1 MRLFAGPS
9 FIIICATFW
18 MEGMLVF
25 SILYPIFVILVWRQ
39 NILPVRFIFI
49 MAGLYFHIPFCK
61 RICAY
66 CDFYRS
72 ADLRLMDDV
81 MAAMSAELEEQ
92 REYLRD
98 RQIRTIYFGGGTPS
112 LLEPAVM
119 GELVEQAA
127 ALFDCSAVEEFTVEA
142 NPDDITQKYAAELR
156 RVGVNRVSLGVQSF
170 DDAELRFMNR
180 RHTAEGAEKAVR
192 VLQDTGF
199 DNITVDLIFGVDGFS
214 QDVLRRSVERV
225 LALDVQ
231 HVSAYHLTIEPATAF
246 GRRLARGEMREVV
259 ESQSEREYA
268 LIEEMLCGAGF
279 EHYEVSNYAK
289 AGRRSRHNSSY
300 WHQAEYLGIGPGAHS
315 FNGVERHWSEQSL
328 GEYIARREYVS
339 EILTEQDF
347 RNECV
352 MTSLRC
358 AEGIDMEYFSQRF
371 GAKKAAELRSMASR
385 WIASGDVVDNGER
398 IYIPTSRFLI
408 SDAVIESL
416 FEV

>member
-1 MRLFAGPS
+1 MLLVEGVFRPLCRLR
-9 FIIICATFW
+9 
-18 MEGMLVF
+18 
-25 SILYPIFVILVWRQ
+25 IF
-39 NILPVRFIFI
+39 

-81 MAAMSAELEEQ
+81 MSAMGVELAEQ
-92 REYLRD
+92 RDFLRD
-98 RQIRTIYFGGGTPS
+98 KHIRTIYFGGGTPS
-112 LLEPAVM
+112 LLEPSLM
-119 GELVEQAA
+119 GELVEQSSG
-127 ALFDCSAVEEFTVEA
+127 LFDCSAVEEFTVEA
-142 NPDDITQKYAAELR
+142 NPDDITPKYAAKLR
-156 RVGVNRVSLGVQSF
+156 GVGVNRVSLGVQSF
-170 DDAELRFMNR
+170 DDEELKFMNR
-180 RHTAEGAEKAVR
+180 RHTADGAQQAVKT
-192 VLQDTGF
+192 LQDAGF
-199 DNITVDLIFGVDGFS
+199 DNITVDLIFGVDGFGE
-214 QDVLRRSVERV
+214 DVLRRSVERV
-225 LALDVQ
+225 LELNIQ

-246 GRRLARGEMREVV
+246 GRRLAKGQMREVM

-268 LIEEMLCGAGF
+268 LVEKMLCGAGF
-279 EHYEVSNYAK
+279 EHYEVSNYALG
-289 AGRRSRHNSSY
+289 GRRSKHNSSY

-328 GEYIARREYVS
+328 SEYVAGREYVS

-358 AEGIDMEYFSQRF
+358 AEGVDMEYFTQRF
-371 GAKKAAELRSMASR
+371 GTHEAAKLRALAQR
-385 WIASGDVVDNGER
+385 WIASGDLVDNGQR

>member
-1 MRLFAGPS
+1 
-9 FIIICATFW
+9 
-18 MEGMLVF
+18 
-25 SILYPIFVILVWRQ
+25 
-39 NILPVRFIFI
+39 

-81 MAAMSAELEEQ
+81 MSAMSAELNEQ
-92 REYLRD
+92 SEFLRD
-98 RQIRTIYFGGGTPS
+98 KQIRTIYFGGGTPS

-119 GELVEQAA
+119 GELVEQASG
-127 ALFDCSAVEEFTVEA
+127 LFDCSAVEEFTIEA
-142 NPDDITQKYAAELR
+142 NPDDITPEFAVELR
-156 RVGVNRVSLGVQSF
+156 KIGVNRVSLGVQSF
-170 DDAELRFMNR
+170 DDAELKFMNR
-180 RHTAEGAEKAVR
+180 RHTADGAEQAVKT
-192 VLQDTGF
+192 LQYAGF
-199 DNITVDLIFGVDGFS
+199 DNITVDLIFGVDGFGE
-214 QDVLRRSVERV
+214 DVLLRSVERV
-225 LALDVQ
+225 LKLNVQ

-246 GRRLARGEMREVV
+246 GRRLAKGQMREVV

-268 LIEEMLCGAGF
+268 LIEKMLCDAGF
-279 EHYEVSNYAK
+279 EHYEVSNYALK
-289 AGRRSRHNSSY
+289 GRRSKHNSSY
-300 WHQAEYLGIGPGAHS
+300 WKQVEYLGIGPGAHS

-328 GEYIARREYVS
+328 SEYIAGREYVS

-358 AEGIDMEYFSQRF
+358 AEGVDMERFEQRF
-371 GAKKAAELRSMASR
+371 GAQQAAKLRALAER
-385 WIASGDVVDNGER
+385 WLESGDLVDNGAR

-416 FEV
+416 FDV

>member
-1 MRLFAGPS
+1 MHLCQVVSDSAKH
-9 FIIICATFW
+9 CT
-18 MEGMLVF
+18 
-25 SILYPIFVILVWRQ
+25 
-39 NILPVRFIFI
+39 VR
-49 MAGLYFHIPFCK
+49 
-61 RICAY
+61 
-66 CDFYRS
+66 
-72 ADLRLMDDV
+72 
-81 MAAMSAELEEQ
+81 
-92 REYLRD
+92 
-98 RQIRTIYFGGGTPS
+98 
-112 LLEPAVM
+112 
-119 GELVEQAA
+119 
-127 ALFDCSAVEEFTVEA
+127 
-142 NPDDITQKYAAELR
+142 
-156 RVGVNRVSLGVQSF
+156 
-170 DDAELRFMNR
+170 
-180 RHTAEGAEKAVR
+180 
-192 VLQDTGF
+192 
-199 DNITVDLIFGVDGFS
+199 
-214 QDVLRRSVERV
+214 
-225 LALDVQ
+225 
-231 HVSAYHLTIEPATAF
+231 
-246 GRRLARGEMREVV
+246 VV

-352 MTSLRC
+352 MSSLRC
-358 AEGIDMEYFSQRF
+358 AEGIDMEYFIQRF

>member
-1 MRLFAGPS
+1 MAFDGYN
-9 FIIICATFW
+9 F
-18 MEGMLVF
+18 
-25 SILYPIFVILVWRQ
+25 
-39 NILPVRFIFI
+39 
-49 MAGLYFHIPFCK
+49 MAGIYFHIPFCK
-61 RICAY
+61 RICSY

-81 MAAMSAELEEQ
+81 LSAMSVELAEQ
-92 REYLRD
+92 RDFLHDTR
-98 RQIRTIYFGGGTPS
+98 IRTIYFGGGTPS
-112 LLEPAVM
+112 LLEPSLM
-119 GELVEQAA
+119 GELVERVG

-142 NPDDITQKYAAELR
+142 NPDDITPEYAAGLR
-156 RVGVNRVSLGVQSF
+156 KIGVNRISLGVQSF
-170 DDAELRFMNR
+170 NDEELKFMNR
-180 RHTAEGAEKAVR
+180 RHTAHAAELAVKT
-192 VLQDTGF
+192 LQDVGF
-199 DNITVDLIFGVDGFS
+199 DNITVDLIFGVDGFGEE
-214 QDVLRRSVERV
+214 VLRQSVERV
-225 LALDVQ
+225 IDLNVQ

-246 GRRLARGEMREVV
+246 GRRLAKGQMREVA

-268 LIEEMLCGAGF
+268 LVEEMLCRAGF
-279 EHYEVSNYAK
+279 EHYEVSNYAR
-289 AGRRSRHNSSY
+289 AGRRSKHNSSY

-328 GEYIARREYVS
+328 SEYVVRREYVS

-358 AEGIDMEYFSQRF
+358 AEGIDMDSFTQRF
-371 GAKKAAELRSMASR
+371 GARESVRLRNLAKR
-385 WIASGDVVDNGER
+385 WVKSGDLIDDGDR

>member
-1 MRLFAGPS
+1 
-9 FIIICATFW
+9 
-18 MEGMLVF
+18 
-25 SILYPIFVILVWRQ
+25 
-39 NILPVRFIFI
+39 

-72 ADLRLMDDV
+72 ADLKLMDDV
-81 MAAMSAELEEQ
+81 MSAMGAELNEQ

-112 LLEPAVM
+112 LLEPMVM

-127 ALFDCSAVEEFTVEA
+127 GLFDCSAVEEFTVEA
-142 NPDDITQKYAAELR
+142 NPDDITPRYAAELR
-156 RVGVNRVSLGVQSF
+156 RIGVNRMSLGVQSF
-170 DDAELRFMNR
+170 DDAELKFMNR
-180 RHTAEGAEKAVR
+180 RHTADGAEQAVKT
-192 VLQDTGF
+192 LQDAGF

-214 QDVLRRSVERV
+214 EDVLRRSVERV

-246 GRRLARGEMREVV
+246 GRRLARGEMREVM
-259 ESQSEREYA
+259 ESQSELEYA
-268 LIEEMLCGAGF
+268 LIEKMLCEAGF
-279 EHYEVSNYAK
+279 EHYEVSNYAR
-289 AGRRSRHNSSY
+289 AGRRSKHNSSY

-328 GEYIARREYVS
+328 SEYIAGREYVS

-358 AEGIDMEYFSQRF
+358 AEGIDIEKFEQRF
-371 GAKKAAELRSMASR
+371 GAGEVAKLRALAER
-385 WIASGDVVDNGER
+385 WIASDDVVDDGR
-398 IYIPTSRFLI
+398 RMYIPTSRFLI
-408 SDAVIESL
+408 SVAVIESL